1 MIAAERFD
9 LTDAVRATPISTS
22 TIPRMRTRASSGLNS
37 SPLGAAPEWGAEGV
51 DERREERGK
60 EKSSK
65 VSLRGARE
73 QEEALDL
80 I

>member
-9 LTDAVRATPISTS
+9 RIDAVRVTPISTS
-22 TIPRMRTRASSGLNS
+22 TTPRMRTSASSGLNS
-37 SPLGAAPEWGAEGV
+37 SLLGLPLKRVEKEQMSAARMKA
-51 DERREERGK
+51 
-60 EKSSK
+60 KSLK
-65 VSLRGARE
+65 ISLRGARE